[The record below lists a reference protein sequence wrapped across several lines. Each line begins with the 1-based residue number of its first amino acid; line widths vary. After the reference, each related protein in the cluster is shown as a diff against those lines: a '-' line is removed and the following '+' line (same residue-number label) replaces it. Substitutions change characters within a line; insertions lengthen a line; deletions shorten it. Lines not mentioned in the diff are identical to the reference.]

1 MLDFRFHIIAIL
13 VRWLMEPK
21 TRPCSLNELLVLTA
35 QTGNEWNDAARDRST
50 HTPLLHKHNI
60 RFVQVA
66 RHGHLE
72 SDGSYCF
79 IGYKNPDRLSS
90 KEITSSLMNSC
101 HPETAIHLSERD
113 SETVSLQM
121 FHCKQNDRSRRAAIS
136 FYCFSESGESLN
148 ESGSPLMELPL
159 SRCEIVLGF
168 DERLRC
174 LKS

>member
-1 MLDFRFHIIAIL
+1 MADG
-13 VRWLMEPK
+13 
-21 TRPCSLNELLVLTA
+21 TGNPCSLNELLVLTA
-35 QTGNEWNDAARDRST
+35 QTGNEWNDTARDVEAHILS
-50 HTPLLHKHNI
+50 LLHEHNI

-72 SDGSYCF
+72 SDGITVLSGTRTRIAF
-79 IGYKNPDRLSS
+79 SS

-113 SETVSLQM
+113 SETVPLQM
-121 FHCKQNDRSRRAAIS
+121 SHCKQNDRSRRAAIP

-148 ESGSPLMELPL
+148 ESGSPLMKLPL